1 MSLDL
6 ANYEVLAQEAIKL
19 FWRSRDAALTKQ
31 IESGGRDSGS
41 RGAVTA
47 GRNMDGFL
55 DIGKEL
61 VRANGLES
69 AEICV
74 NRRALTLPGYFRST
88 KLWDMLVVYKGELV
102 AAIEFKS
109 QVGPSFGNN
118 LNNRAEEAI
127 GTAHDFWTAYREG
140 AFGRNS
146 PRPFLGWLM
155 LLEDCPKSNSP
166 LRNGEP
172 HFPVDSSFKS
182 SSYVSRYDILC
193 RRLVKEKLYNS
204 ACLLVSS
211 RDTVAEGKHRQ
222 MSEFTS
228 LKIFVSSFAGH
239 IASVATRYNNG

>member
-19 FWRSRDAALTKQ
+19 FWGSRDAALIKQ
-31 IESGGRDSGS
+31 LESGGRDSGS

-47 GRNMDGFL
+47 GQNMDGFL
-55 DIGKEL
+55 EVGKEL
-61 VRANGLES
+61 VRANGLEA

-74 NRRALTLPGYFRST
+74 KRGALTLPGYFRST

-118 LNNRAEEAI
+118 FNNRAEEAI

-155 LLEDCPKSNSP
+155 LLEDCRGSNSP
-166 LRNGEP
+166 VDNQEP

-182 SSYVSRYDILC
+182 SSYASKYDVLC
-193 RRLVKEKLYNS
+193 RRLVKEGLYNS

-211 RDTVAEGKHRQ
+211 LDTVAEGKHQQ